1 MPMPDPRCLP
11 EIPVAGTSAIDCR
24 NSMSWSCDAVP
35 ASSHDVHSQ
44 HTLFGAGKFS
54 LISDRVVYSRSSA
67 RFRRIMN
74 QRPQLTVHR
83 DLTQPAPPSFRH
95 LTKPD
100 TLPRSLSESI
110 DSRNSSCVQRED
122 MNDASNYGHFA
133 CVRVLVWAFLFEGA
147 LVMAISARWW
157 LPRLIH

>member
-24 NSMSWSCDAVP
+24 NSMSWIFDAVP
-35 ASSHDVHSQ
+35 ASSHDVDSQ

-54 LISDRVVYSRSSA
+54 LISDLVVYSRSSA

-74 QRPQLTVHR
+74 QHPQLIVNR
-83 DLTQPAPPSFRH
+83 DPTQPAPPSFRH

-100 TLPRSLSESI
+100 TLPRSLSESV
-110 DSRNSSCVQRED
+110 DSRNQS
-122 MNDASNYGHFA
+122 

-147 LVMAISARWW
+147 LVMTISARWW

>member
-110 DSRNSSCVQRED
+110 DSRNLAFDRRED
-122 MNDASNYGHFA
+122 MNYAAHYDHFG
-133 CVRVLVWAFLFEGA
+133 CIRVLGWAFLFEGA
-147 LVMAISARWW
+147 LVIAISACWW
-157 LPRLIH
+157 LPRLLH